1 MAAIMFHS
9 LPSCIDSQLV
19 ESRLHNL
26 RLPSPKPL
34 TSHSVDLS
42 FKTCFWESNIK
53 PHFEQNLTKI
63 ETIKSNLNED
73 SWSSIQSLS
82 KSNSS
87 QGLKEN
93 TYVHPNVKLPWHK
106 LSPKSLELC
115 TENLGNETGC
125 NISEYS
131 IDLLSSTNLARDNLE
146 KKEERKNSRQNL
158 RGEMRTKNFPPPL
171 KSMRGSESVRVKP
184 HRENGRL
191 VIELTKV
198 PSSASCFQA
207 DRSNGRLRLSF
218 WNDTEVQSH
227 SKEDKSQ
234 ECEEEFENEIS
245 GQKQDAED
253 EDEEEQE
260 EVKDEEVVEK
270 NIIDNENEEVEEE
283 THVNVCCVVNK
294 SKGWNVGNEV
304 IRMGNHQK
312 YERGSRRKRCKE
324 GGKHEHNEMLVNW
337 GEPLWLALATS

>member
-9 LPSCIDSQLV
+9 LPSCLDSQLV
-19 ESRLHNL
+19 ESRLHNI
-26 RLPSPKPL
+26 RLPSPKPI
-34 TSHSVDLS
+34 DLP
-42 FKTCFWESNIK
+42 FKTCFWESNTK
-53 PHFEQNLTKI
+53 PHFEENMTKT

-82 KSNSS
+82 KSNAS
-87 QGLKEN
+87 QGLEEN

-125 NISEYS
+125 DISEFS
-131 IDLLSSTNLARDNLE
+131 IDMLSLTNLASDNLE

-158 RGEMRTKNFPPPL
+158 RGEVRTKNFPPPL
-171 KSMRGSESVRVKP
+171 KSMRGSESIRVRP

-191 VIELTKV
+191 VMELTKV
-198 PSSASCFQA
+198 ASSASCFQA

-218 WNDTEVQSH
+218 WNDPEVQGY

-234 ECEEEFENEIS
+234 EFEEEFEIEMI

-253 EDEEEQE
+253 KVEEEQE
-260 EVKDEEVVEK
+260 EVNDEEVVEES
-270 NIIDNENEEVEEE
+270 IIDNENVEVEEVEEE
-283 THVNVCCVVNK
+283 THVNDCVENK

-304 IRMGNHQK
+304 MRMGNHQK
-312 YERGSRRKRCKE
+312 YERGSRRRRCKE
-324 GGKHEHNEMLVNW
+324 GGKHENNEMLVNW

>member
-1 MAAIMFHS
+1 MAAIVFHS
-9 LPSCIDSQLV
+9 LPSSLDSQLV
-19 ESRLHNL
+19 ESRLHNI
-26 RLPSPKPL
+26 RLPSPKLL
-34 TSHSVDLS
+34 TSQSIDLS
-42 FKTCFWESNIK
+42 FKTCFWESNTK
-53 PHFEQNLTKI
+53 PHFDENMTKI

-82 KSNSS
+82 KSNAS

-93 TYVHPNVKLPWHK
+93 TYVHPNVKLPWHR

-125 NISEYS
+125 DIPEFS
-131 IDLLSSTNLARDNLE
+131 IDLLSSTNSVSDNLE

-158 RGEMRTKNFPPPL
+158 RGEVRTKNFPPPL
-171 KSMRGSESVRVKP
+171 KSMRGSESVRVRP

-207 DRSNGRLRLSF
+207 DRSNGCLRLSF
-218 WNDTEVQSH
+218 WNDPEIQGH
-227 SKEDKSQ
+227 SKEDKGQ
-234 ECEEEFENEIS
+234 EFEEDFENEIS

-260 EVKDEEVVEK
+260 EVKEEQVVEES
-270 NIIDNENEEVEEE
+270 IIDNENEEVEEE
-283 THVNVCCVVNK
+283 TCVNDCVENI
-294 SKGWNVGNEV
+294 SKDWNVGSEV

-312 YERGSRRKRCKE
+312 YERGSRRRRCKE
-324 GGKHEHNEMLVNW
+324 GGKHENNEMLVNW